1 MTFFCRNN
9 EAEMK
14 RTKTGLLLAGVL
26 SLLLWP
32 ACTAA
37 QETSWEKYNVAG
49 MEAYQ
54 QGRYGEAEKR
64 WLAALEEAENFGPDD
79 QRLAT
84 SLNNLAALYY
94 SQGNYAESEPL
105 FKRSLAIREKALG
118 PGHLDVVMGLQ
129 NYAELLRKTNREAE
143 AEKLE
148 VRAQAIRTKHAQE
161 NPPK

>member
-1 MTFFCRNN
+1 MTFFCRNK

-14 RTKTGLLLAGVL
+14 RTKTRWLLAGVL

-37 QETSWEKYNVAG
+37 QKTLWEKDNAAG

-79 QRLAT
+79 ERLAT

-94 SQGNYAESEPL
+94 SQGNYAEAEPL
-105 FKRSLAIREKALG
+105 FKRSLALREKALG
-118 PGHLDVVMGLQ
+118 PDHPNLALMLE
-129 NYAELLRKTNREAE
+129 NYAVLLRNMQRNAE
-143 AEKLE
+143 AEKME
-148 VRAQAIRTKHAQE
+148 ARAQAIRAKHAQE
-161 NPPK
+161 NPTK